1 MARSTEL
8 KAKKNHQPAEAHE
21 PSWQKDSVD
30 RSLRNAR
37 ARAQARSD
45 RFVSAAI
52 ELLGERDESDF
63 TIQDVVDK
71 SNMSQRTFY
80 TFFDGKDSLLL
91 AVYETI
97 LRTTAMPMMRERC
110 EGIADP
116 VLRLRTLME
125 ALSEKTAMPARL
137 SRGLS
142 VLHLR
147 LAESRPND
155 LAYALEPLP
164 SFIVELLEGVADA
177 GLLRDDVPLTTQA
190 ALLQELLLA
199 VYETILRTTAMPMM
213 RERCEG
219 IADPVL
225 RLRTLMEALSEKTA
239 MPARLSRGLSVLH
252 LRLTES
258 RPNDLAYALEPLHS
272 FIVELLEGVADA
284 ELLRDD
290 VPLATQAAL
299 LQELLLATLHTAV
312 LSGGRSTTIDHL
324 WAFCSAAIL
333 RVAT

>member
-8 KAKKNHQPAEAHE
+8 KAKKNDQPAEAHE

-155 LAYALEPLP
+155 LAYALEPLH

-199 VYETILRTTAMPMM
+199 T
-213 RERCEG
+213 
-219 IADPVL
+219 
-225 RLRTLMEALSEKTA
+225 
-239 MPARLSRGLSVLH
+239 
-252 LRLTES
+252 
-258 RPNDLAYALEPLHS
+258 LHS
-272 FIVELLEGVADA
+272 
-284 ELLRDD
+284 
-290 VPLATQAAL
+290 
-299 LQELLLATLHTAV
+299 AV
-312 LSGGRSTTIDHL
+312 LSGGRWASVDHL

-333 RVAT
+333 RTAT

>member
-8 KAKKNHQPAEAHE
+8 KAKKNHQPAEPHV

-45 RFVSAAI
+45 RFVAAAI

-116 VLRLRTLME
+116 VVRLRTLME

-137 SRGLS
+137 
-142 VLHLR
+142 
-147 LAESRPND
+147 A
-155 LAYALEPLP
+155 
-164 SFIVELLEGVADA
+164 
-177 GLLRDDVPLTTQA
+177 
-190 ALLQELLLA
+190 
-199 VYETILRTTAMPMM
+199 
-213 RERCEG
+213 
-219 IADPVL
+219 
-225 RLRTLMEALSEKTA
+225 
-239 MPARLSRGLSVLH
+239 RGLSVLH

-272 FIVELLEGVADA
+272 YIVELLEGVADA
-284 ELLRDD
+284 GLLRDD

-299 LQELLLATLHTAV
+299 LQELLLATLHSAV
-312 LSGGRSTTIDHL
+312 LSGGRWASVDHL

-333 RVAT
+333 RTAT

>member
-8 KAKKNHQPAEAHE
+8 KAKKNNQPGEESE
-21 PSWQKDSVD
+21 PRGQRARSA
-30 RSLRNAR
+30 RSLPNAR

-80 TFFDGKDSLLL
+80 PFFDGKDSLLL

-110 EGIADP
+110 EGVTDP

-137 SRGLS
+137 
-142 VLHLR
+142 
-147 LAESRPND
+147 A
-155 LAYALEPLP
+155 
-164 SFIVELLEGVADA
+164 
-177 GLLRDDVPLTTQA
+177 
-190 ALLQELLLA
+190 
-199 VYETILRTTAMPMM
+199 
-213 RERCEG
+213 
-219 IADPVL
+219 
-225 RLRTLMEALSEKTA
+225 
-239 MPARLSRGLSVLH
+239 RGLSVLH

-272 FIVELLEGVADA
+272 LIVELLEGGADA
-284 ELLRDD
+284 
-290 VPLATQAAL
+290 
-299 LQELLLATLHTAV
+299 
-312 LSGGRSTTIDHL
+312 GRSEEH
-324 WAFCSAAIL
+324 
-333 RVAT
+333 

>member
-1 MARSTEL
+1 SGDARARTAVKPKDQQPTEE
-8 KAKKNHQPAEAHE
+8 PV
-21 PSWQKDSVD
+21 PSWQRDSVD

-37 ARAQARSD
+37 ARAQERSD

-155 LAYALEPLP
+155 LAYALEPLHALL
-164 SFIVELLEGVADA
+164 VELLTGVADA
-177 GLLRDDVPLTTQA
+177 GLLR
-190 ALLQELLLA
+190 E
-199 VYETILRTTAMPMM
+199 
-213 RERCEG
+213 
-219 IADPVL
+219 
-225 RLRTLMEALSEKTA
+225 
-239 MPARLSRGLSVLH
+239 
-252 LRLTES
+252 
-258 RPNDLAYALEPLHS
+258 
-272 FIVELLEGVADA
+272 
-284 ELLRDD
+284 D

-299 LQELLLATLHTAV
+299 LQELLLATLHSAV
-312 LSGGRSTTIDHL
+312 LSGGQSTSADHM

-333 RVAT
+333 RTAT

>member
-8 KAKKNHQPAEAHE
+8 KPKKGHPPGEAHE

-45 RFVSAAI
+45 RFVAAAV

-63 TIQDVVDK
+63 TIQDVVDR

-97 LRTTAMPMMRERC
+97 LRTTAMPMLRERC

-116 VLRLRTLME
+116 VLRLR
-125 ALSEKTAMPARL
+125 A
-137 SRGLS
+137 
-142 VLHLR
+142 
-147 LAESRPND
+147 
-155 LAYALEPLP
+155 
-164 SFIVELLEGVADA
+164 LLEA
-177 GLLRDDVPLTTQA
+177 
-190 ALLQELLLA
+190 
-199 VYETILRTTAMPMM
+199 I
-213 RERCEG
+213 
-219 IADPVL
+219 
-225 RLRTLMEALSEKTA
+225 SEFTA

-258 RPNDLAYALEPLHS
+258 RPNDLARALEPLHS
-272 FIVELLEGVADA
+272 LIVELLTAVADA
-284 ELLRDD
+284 GRLRED
-290 VPLATQAAL
+290 VGLATQAAL
-299 LQELLLATLHTAV
+299 LQELLLATSHSAV
-312 LSGGRSTTIDHL
+312 LAGGRSTTVDDL

-333 RVAT
+333 RPGD

>member
-8 KAKKNHQPAEAHE
+8 KAKKNDQPAEATE

-80 TFFDGKDSLLL
+80 TFFDGKDSLRL

-110 EGIADP
+110 EGITDP

-125 ALSEKTAMPARL
+125 ALSEKIAMPARL
-137 SRGLS
+137 SRRLSDLHHGLN
-142 VLHLR
+142 
-147 LAESRPND
+147 ESRPNEHGF
-155 LAYALEPLP
+155 A
-164 SFIVELLEGVADA
+164 
-177 GLLRDDVPLTTQA
+177 
-190 ALLQELLLA
+190 
-199 VYETILRTTAMPMM
+199 
-213 RERCEG
+213 
-219 IADPVL
+219 
-225 RLRTLMEALSEKTA
+225 
-239 MPARLSRGLSVLH
+239 
-252 LRLTES
+252 
-258 RPNDLAYALEPLHS
+258 
-272 FIVELLEGVADA
+272 
-284 ELLRDD
+284 
-290 VPLATQAAL
+290 
-299 LQELLLATLHTAV
+299 
-312 LSGGRSTTIDHL
+312 
-324 WAFCSAAIL
+324 
-333 RVAT
+333 

>member
-1 MARSTEL
+1 MTSWPKSTLRERSVMARSSEL
-8 KAKKNHQPAEAHE
+8 KATKDHQPAEAPV

-45 RFVSAAI
+45 RFVAAAI

-97 LRTTAMPMMRERC
+97 LRTTAMPMIRERC

-116 VLRLRTLME
+116 VLRVRALME
-125 ALSEKTAMPARL
+125 ALSEITAMPARL
-137 SRGLS
+137 ARGLS

-155 LAYALEPLP
+155 LAYALEPL
-164 SFIVELLEGVADA
+164 
-177 GLLRDDVPLTTQA
+177 
-190 ALLQELLLA
+190 
-199 VYETILRTTAMPMM
+199 
-213 RERCEG
+213 
-219 IADPVL
+219 
-225 RLRTLMEALSEKTA
+225 
-239 MPARLSRGLSVLH
+239 
-252 LRLTES
+252 
-258 RPNDLAYALEPLHS
+258 HS
-272 FIVELLEGVADA
+272 FIVELLEEVADA
-284 ELLRDD
+284 GLLRDD

-299 LQELLLATLHTAV
+299 LQELLLATSHSAV
-312 LSGGRSTTIDHL
+312 LSGGRSTSVDDL

>member
-8 KAKKNHQPAEAHE
+8 KTKKNHQPAEPHE
-21 PSWQKDSVD
+21 PSWQRDSVD

-110 EGIADP
+110 EG
-116 VLRLRTLME
+116 VT
-125 ALSEKTAMPARL
+125 
-137 SRGLS
+137 
-142 VLHLR
+142 
-147 LAESRPND
+147 
-155 LAYALEPLP
+155 
-164 SFIVELLEGVADA
+164 
-177 GLLRDDVPLTTQA
+177 
-190 ALLQELLLA
+190 
-199 VYETILRTTAMPMM
+199 
-213 RERCEG
+213 
-219 IADPVL
+219 DPVL

-272 FIVELLEGVADA
+272 LIVELLEGVADA
-284 ELLRDD
+284 GLLRDD

-299 LQELLLATLHTAV
+299 LQELLLATLHSAV
-312 LSGGRSTTIDHL
+312 LSGGQSTSADHL

-333 RVAT
+333 RTTT

>member
-1 MARSTEL
+1 MARSSEL
-8 KAKKNHQPAEAHE
+8 KATEDHQPAEAPV
-21 PSWQKDSVD
+21 PSWQKESVD

-97 LRTTAMPMMRERC
+97 LRTTAMPMIRERC

-116 VLRLRTLME
+116 VLRVRALME
-125 ALSEKTAMPARL
+125 ALSEITAMPARL
-137 SRGLS
+137 ARGLS

-155 LAYALEPLP
+155 L
-164 SFIVELLEGVADA
+164 
-177 GLLRDDVPLTTQA
+177 T
-190 ALLQELLLA
+190 
-199 VYETILRTTAMPMM
+199 
-213 RERCEG
+213 
-219 IADPVL
+219 
-225 RLRTLMEALSEKTA
+225 
-239 MPARLSRGLSVLH
+239 H
-252 LRLTES
+252 
-258 RPNDLAYALEPLHS
+258 ALEPLHS
-272 FIVELLEGVADA
+272 FIVELLEEVADA
-284 ELLRDD
+284 GLLRDD

-299 LQELLLATLHTAV
+299 LQELLLATSHSAV
-312 LSGGRSTTIDHL
+312 LSGGRSTSVDDL

-333 RVAT
+333 RVATER

>member
-8 KAKKNHQPAEAHE
+8 KTKKTHQPAEPHV
-21 PSWQKDSVD
+21 PGWQKDSVD

-110 EGIADP
+110 EGITDP

-125 ALSEKTAMPARL
+125 ALSEITAMPARL
-137 SRGLS
+137 ARGLS
-142 VLHLR
+142 VLH
-147 LAESRPND
+147 AESRPND
-155 LAYALEPLP
+155 LA
-164 SFIVELLEGVADA
+164 
-177 GLLRDDVPLTTQA
+177 
-190 ALLQELLLA
+190 
-199 VYETILRTTAMPMM
+199 
-213 RERCEG
+213 
-219 IADPVL
+219 
-225 RLRTLMEALSEKTA
+225 
-239 MPARLSRGLSVLH
+239 H
-252 LRLTES
+252 
-258 RPNDLAYALEPLHS
+258 ALEPLHS
-272 FIVELLEGVADA
+272 FIVELLEAVAQA
-284 ELLRDD
+284 GLLRDD

-299 LQELLLATLHTAV
+299 LQELLLATSHSAV
-312 LSGGRSTTIDHL
+312 LSGGRSTSVDDL

-333 RVAT
+333 RTTA

>member
-1 MARSTEL
+1 MNRRVGGRVGGSRKSIRGRGSSRSRVRRIRPTRSARIRSGGASVTSWAKATVRERGVMARSTEL
-8 KAKKNHQPAEAHE
+8 KAKKSHPAAEVHV
-21 PSWQKDSVD
+21 PSWQRDSVD

-37 ARAQARSD
+37 ARAQERSD

-80 TFFDGKDSLLL
+80 PFFDGKDSLLL

-147 LAESRPND
+147 LAEIRR
-155 LAYALEPLP
+155 AH
-164 SFIVELLEGVADA
+164 
-177 GLLRDDVPLTTQA
+177 R
-190 ALLQELLLA
+190 
-199 VYETILRTTAMPMM
+199 R
-213 RERCEG
+213 
-219 IADPVL
+219 
-225 RLRTLMEALSEKTA
+225 
-239 MPARLSRGLSVLH
+239 
-252 LRLTES
+252 
-258 RPNDLAYALEPLHS
+258 
-272 FIVELLEGVADA
+272 
-284 ELLRDD
+284 
-290 VPLATQAAL
+290 
-299 LQELLLATLHTAV
+299 
-312 LSGGRSTTIDHL
+312 
-324 WAFCSAAIL
+324 
-333 RVAT
+333 